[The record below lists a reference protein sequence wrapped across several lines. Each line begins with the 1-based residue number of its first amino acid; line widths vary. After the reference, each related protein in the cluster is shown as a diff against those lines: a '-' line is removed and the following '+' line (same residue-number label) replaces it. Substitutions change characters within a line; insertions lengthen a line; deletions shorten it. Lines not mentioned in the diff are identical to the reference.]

1 MGQGLWTGRSNDLS
15 RMNLRDLAAAFVR
28 TGAVQLYVLLALAS
42 AAAAALMTSNS
53 GRTALAALVMLPIY
67 PFAEYLIHRF
77 ILHNRALYR
86 LPVTAASWKR
96 IHFDHHQD
104 PLKLD
109 VLFGAVWTTL
119 PMILLLTIPTGFA
132 VDGIAGAAAAF
143 AAGLVLFTNY
153 EFCHCLQHLNYT
165 PKSTILRRMKQ
176 LHLAHHFHNERGN
189 FGIVVFWIDRLF
201 GTFYPSPAAVP
212 RSATTFN
219 LGYDRAE
226 AERYPWV
233 AALTGAPPK
242 DRPSDGAASLNG
254 TF

>member
-1 MGQGLWTGRSNDLS
+1 MSLIDLV
-15 RMNLRDLAAAFVR
+15 AAFLR
-28 TGAVQLYVLLALAS
+28 TGAIQLYGLLALAS
-42 AAAAALMTSNS
+42 GIAAALMTENPL
-53 GRTALAALVMLPIY
+53 RTLLAALVMLPIY

-86 LPVTAASWKR
+86 SPATAASWKR

-109 VLFGAVWTTL
+109 VLFGALWTTL
-119 PMILLLTIPTGFA
+119 PMLLVLTVPTGFA
-132 VDGIAGAAAAF
+132 VGGPPGAFAAF
-143 AAGLVLFTNY
+143 ATGLLLFTNY

-165 PKSTILRRMKQ
+165 PKSRVLRRMKQ

-201 GTFYPSPAAVP
+201 GTFYPSPAAMP

-226 AERYPWV
+226 AERYPWI

-242 DRPSDGAASLNG
+242 DRPSDETASMNG
-254 TF
+254 IL